1 MPYIP
6 GYIFES
12 KVSQDGVANVYKGIQ
27 QKLGRCVAVKILSH
41 YPLQERK
48 FAERFYQE
56 AQIASSLYLPFVF
69 KNSRWNNE

>member
-1 MPYIP
+1 MPYVP
-6 GYIFES
+6 GYTLEF
-12 KVSQDGVANVYKGIQ
+12 KVGQGGVANVYKGIK

-41 YPLQERK
+41 FRLQERK